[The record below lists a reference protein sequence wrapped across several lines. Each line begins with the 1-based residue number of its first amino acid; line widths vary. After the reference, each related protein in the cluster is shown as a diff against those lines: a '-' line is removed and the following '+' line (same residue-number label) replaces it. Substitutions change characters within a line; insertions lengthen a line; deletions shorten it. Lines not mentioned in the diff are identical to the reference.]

1 MGVLGIHSPVRRR
14 VVGGGVVVL
23 RLVVVIDV
31 EGEGEGW
38 VDS

>member
-1 MGVLGIHSPVRRR
+1 MGTLGIHSPVRRR
-14 VVGGGVVVL
+14 VVGGAGVGL
-23 RLVVVIDV
+23 RLVVVEDG

>member
-14 VVGGGVVVL
+14 VVGGAVAVAVVV
-23 RLVVVIDV
+23 VVVDG

>member
-14 VVGGGVVVL
+14 VVGGGVA
-23 RLVVVIDV
+23 VVVVEDE